1 MTTSDFRMDG
11 RVALVT
17 GGSRGLGFAMARAFA
32 GAGAQVAIVARR
44 RGPIEEAVAAIE
56 KGAGRQRVMS
66 ATYQTQTISPT
77 RLPKSSRAT
86 TRSMS

>member
-1 MTTSDFRMDG
+1 
-11 RVALVT
+11 
-17 GGSRGLGFAMARAFA
+17 
-32 GAGAQVAIVARR
+32 
-44 RGPIEEAVAAIE
+44 
-56 KGAGRQRVMS
+56 MS